1 MNFIDTVRSGIEA
14 LIGHRLRSCLTVL
27 GLLIG
32 VAAVI
37 LTVGL
42 GQGASSS
49 VSNAISSLG
58 SNLLIVTPGSA
69 TATNGVRGGFG
80 SASTLTL
87 SGAAALSTDTV
98 APDIAGVAP
107 TMSQSSSSTPTASPG
122 PPRSREPPTS
132 SSTCA
137 TASCRAAPSSL
148 RSR

>member
-58 SNLLIVTPGSA
+58 SNLLIVTPGSD
-69 TATNGVRGGFG
+69 GHQRR
-80 SASTLTL
+80 
-87 SGAAALSTDTV
+87 AAASDR
-98 APDIAGVAP
+98 
-107 TMSQSSSSTPTASPG
+107 
-122 PPRSREPPTS
+122 PPP
-132 SSTCA
+132 
-137 TASCRAAPSSL
+137 
-148 RSR
+148 